1 MARRLLVAL
10 AAVALATVALA
21 ACGEGAGPDSA
32 RCSSASDAL
41 LQTIADGLTVDGA
54 TLTSG
59 FVVRSDQFED
69 VYMVAAEID
78 GPGLEGAGDV
88 GVWAT
93 NDTAGGGSILSVADT
108 AKERSSWP
116 IGSESND
123 ELTIMA
129 DGAMEAEACA
139 GG

>member
-1 MARRLLVAL
+1 M
-10 AAVALATVALA
+10 
-21 ACGEGAGPDSA
+21 
-32 RCSSASDAL
+32 
-41 LQTIADGLTVDGA
+41 
-54 TLTSG
+54 
-59 FVVRSDQFED
+59 RSLF
-69 VYMVAAEID
+69 AAEID
-78 GPGLEGAGDV
+78 GPGLEGTGDV

-93 NDTAGGGSILSVADT
+93 NDPAGGGSILAVDDT

-116 IGSESND
+116 IGADANE